1 LIKSQLLYQLSYG
14 EFLSRQRYKKI
25 IKFAEM
31 IEKEHKD
38 DSALRV
44 NKGIDQ
50 PSALNPE
57 AARKFRDS
65 IPKELDAAAYVE
77 GIREGK
83 RSLLSK
89 AITLVESSLPRHQE
103 LAQQIIGACVPLSGK
118 SVRVG
123 ITGVPGVG
131 KSTFIESLGKFLT
144 AQGNKIAVLAID
156 PSSQRTKGSI
166 LGDKTRMEDLANDP
180 NAFIRPSSSKGT
192 LGGVARNTRESIIL
206 CEAAGFNIIF
216 VETVGVGQSETAVH
230 SMVDF
235 FLLLMLAGAGDELQG
250 IKRGIMEMADAIVI
264 NKADG
269 DNIRKAELAA
279 MEYKNALHLF
289 PPALSGWIPRVMTA
303 SSVEGKS
310 IPETWKMVEKFIE
323 TTKSSGYFEVRRKE
337 QALQAFTD
345 TVEETIRQK
354 FYHNTV
360 ISKQLSS
367 IQQEILSGRI
377 SPYAAARKLI
387 ETYLGK

>member
-1 LIKSQLLYQLSYG
+1 
-14 EFLSRQRYKKI
+14 
-25 IKFAEM
+25 M
-31 IEKEHKD
+31 IEKEPKEE
-38 DSALRV
+38 SALRV

-65 IPKELDAAAYVE
+65 RPKELEVREYLE
-77 GIREGK
+77 GIRAGN

-103 LAQQIIGACVPLSGK
+103 LAQQIIGACVPFSGK

-144 AQGNKIAVLAID
+144 AQGNRIAVLAID

-289 PPALSGWIPRVMTA
+289 PPSPSGWTPLVLTA
-303 SSVEGKS
+303 SSTDGNG
-310 IPETWKMVEKFIE
+310 IPETWKMILDYQAIARA
-323 TTKSSGYFEVRRKE
+323 SGYFEQRRRE
-337 QALQAFTD
+337 QSLQAFTD
-345 TVEETIRQK
+345 TVEEVIRQQ
-354 FYHNTV
+354 FYQHARVT
-360 ISKQLSS
+360 KQLP
-367 IQQEILSGRI
+367 QLRQEVLSGKI
-377 SPYAAARKLI
+377 SPYTAAQMLI
-387 ETYLGK
+387 GKYLKK

>member
-1 LIKSQLLYQLSYG
+1 
-14 EFLSRQRYKKI
+14 LSRQRYKKI
-25 IKFAEM
+25 IKFAVM
-31 IEKEHKD
+31 IEKEHYDK
-38 DSALRV
+38 SALHIK
-44 NKGIDQ
+44 KGIDQ

-65 IPKELDAAAYVE
+65 IPKELDVQEYLE
-77 GIREGK
+77 GILAGN
-83 RSLLSK
+83 RSVFSK
-89 AITLVESSLPRHQE
+89 AITLVESSLPRHQQ
-103 LAQQIIGACVPLSGK
+103 LAQQIIGACVPFSGK

-131 KSTFIESLGKFLT
+131 KSTFIESLGKYLT
-144 AQGNKIAVLAID
+144 ARGNKIAVLAID

-180 NAFIRPSSSKGT
+180 NAYIRPSSSSGT

-206 CEAAGFNIIF
+206 CEAAGFNVIF

-269 DNIRKAELAA
+269 ENIPKAELAA
-279 MEYKNALHLF
+279 REYKNALHLF
-289 PPALSGWIPRVMTA
+289 PPSSSGWIPRVMTA

-310 IPETWKMVEKFIE
+310 IPEIWEMIE
-323 TTKSSGYFEVRRKE
+323 DYQSDARATRYFDQRRKE
-337 QALQAFTD
+337 QALHAFTD
-345 TVEETIRQK
+345 TIEESIRQR
-354 FYHNTV
+354 FYHDPAVTLMLDELQ
-360 ISKQLSS
+360 KD
-367 IQQEILSGRI
+367 ILSGKI
-377 SPYAAARKLI
+377 SPYAAAQQLI
-387 ETYLGK
+387 GLYSTK